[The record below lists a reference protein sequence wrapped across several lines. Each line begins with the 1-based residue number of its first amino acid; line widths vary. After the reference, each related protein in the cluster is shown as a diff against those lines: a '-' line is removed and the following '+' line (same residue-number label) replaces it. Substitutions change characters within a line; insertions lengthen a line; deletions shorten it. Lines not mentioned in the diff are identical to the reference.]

1 MMMKKVAAKACYTLL
16 LAALS
21 LSVYAQDRTL
31 VKKAAP
37 TYPEMARR
45 MHVGGAVVVKVTI
58 GPDGKVKSA
67 SVVSGHPLLTQA
79 ALYAV
84 KEWVYSPGAE
94 ETRNVEINF
103 AAQ

>member
-1 MMMKKVAAKACYTLL
+1 MMKRLLAKACYVSL
-16 LAALS
+16 LAALCV
-21 LSVYAQDRTL
+21 SVFAQDRTL
-31 VKKAAP
+31 VKKASP

-45 MHVGGAVVVKVTI
+45 MHVGGAVVVRITI
-58 GPDGKVKSA
+58 APDGKVKSA
-67 SVVSGHPLLTQA
+67 TVVSGHPLLSQA

>member
-1 MMMKKVAAKACYTLL
+1 MIKKFAIMACNLFLL
-16 LAALS
+16 SALS
-21 LSVYAQDRTL
+21 LSVFAQDRTL

-37 TYPEMARR
+37 SYPEMARR
-45 MHVGGAVVVKVTI
+45 MHVGGAVVVKITI

-67 SVVSGHPLLTQA
+67 SALSGHPLLTQA
-79 ALYAV
+79 AVSAV

-103 AAQ
+103 TAQ